1 MATSKSFMREPK
13 MDTTEPSV
21 DEVKLKRGGHAKK
34 HMAMG
39 GNPMMAAPIKRPMMR
54 RPMVAPAMPAG
65 AMGQGALL
73 RKHGGKAH
81 KVDGGYMRGEGSISD
96 YEAKMMEKATKKAK
110 GGKMESKAEEMREE
124 RQIKRVEKELK
135 HHESMKAKKAH
146 HGLKM
151 GGKASAARD
160 DTPGGLLGGIEATR
174 PNRKKDTGGIELSK
188 YKHGGKM
195 RKAEG
200 GLAAKGDSFQS
211 RSAMKPKIDVNDKV
225 VSAAKNK
232 KMGSSTGGV
241 KNTVAGE
248 SDGGYKRGGHATKK
262 HHYAK
267 GGTVSDSVAKRY
279 VADMKDGSKNKSAGS
294 KTGSIE
300 LSKFKKGGHVK
311 HEAHGGHVKHHE
323 KSKHHHDASGHMHHK
338 EHSMKHHEHGGH
350 VHHKEH
356 MKMGGSASCHT
367 TKMSTTLKRGGKACN
382 Y

>member
-1 MATSKSFMREPK
+1 M
-13 MDTTEPSV
+13 
-21 DEVKLKRGGHAKK
+21 
-34 HMAMG
+34 MAM
-39 GNPMMAAPIKRPMMR
+39 PMKRRQMAMAAPMRAPMASPMASPMMR
-54 RPMVAPAMPAG
+54 
-65 AMGQGALL
+65 
-73 RKHGGKAH
+73 K
-81 KVDGGYMRGEGSISD
+81 
-96 YEAKMMEKATKKAK
+96 K
-110 GGKMESKAEEMREE
+110 GGEVESKAEGMREE

-151 GGKASAARD
+151 GGKASAAKD

-200 GLAAKGDSFQS
+200 GLAAKGDSFQA
-211 RSAMKPKIDVNDKV
+211 RSALKPKIDVEDKV
-225 VSAAKNK
+225 VSASKNK
-232 KMGSSTGGV
+232 KMGSSTGRV

-248 SDGGYKRGGHATKK
+248 HDGGYKRGGKAK

-267 GGTVSDSVAKRY
+267 GGTVSDGTAKKYENTMMHTAER
-279 VADMKDGSKNKSAGS
+279 NKSAGS

-300 LSKFKKGGHVK
+300 LSKFKD
-311 HEAHGGHVKHHE
+311 GGHVKHHE
-323 KSKHHHDASGHMHHK
+323 KSKHHHEASGHMNHK

-356 MKMGGSASCHT
+356 MKHGGSAKTHT
-367 TKMSTTLKRGGKACN
+367 TKMSTHKRGGKACN

>member
-39 GNPMMAAPIKRPMMR
+39 GNPIMAAPMKRPMMR
-54 RPMVAPAMPAG
+54 RPMATMPSSSMATP
-65 AMGQGALL
+65 ALL
-73 RKHGGKAH
+73 RKKGGKAH
-81 KVDGGYMRGEGSISD
+81 KAEGGHMGKE
-96 YEAKMMEKATKKAK
+96 EAE
-110 GGKMESKAEEMREE
+110 
-124 RQIKRVEKELK
+124 IKRVEKELK

-188 YKHGGKM
+188 YKRGGKM
-195 RKAEG
+195 HKAEG
-200 GLAAKGDSFQS
+200 GLAAKGDAFQS

-248 SDGGYKRGGHATKK
+248 SDGGYKRGGKASMNC
-262 HHYAK
+262 YAK

-279 VADMKDGSKNKSAGS
+279 VANMQDGSKNKSAGS

-300 LSKFKKGGHVK
+300 MSKYKKGGHVK

-323 KSKHHHDASGHMHHK
+323 KSKKHHDASGHMSHK

-356 MKMGGSASCHT
+356 MKHGGHAKVHT

>member
-1 MATSKSFMREPK
+1 MATP
-13 MDTTEPSV
+13 
-21 DEVKLKRGGHAKK
+21 
-34 HMAMG
+34 
-39 GNPMMAAPIKRPMMR
+39 
-54 RPMVAPAMPAG
+54 
-65 AMGQGALL
+65 ALL
-73 RKHGGKAH
+73 RKKGGRICK
-81 KVDGGYMRGEGSISD
+81 DEGGSVSEAEAAKMAKEMMDLSNSTRGQGSMSD
-96 YEAKMMEKATKKAK
+96 YDRRMMDKVIKKAK
-110 GGKMESKAEEMREE
+110 GGRASKEEAE
-124 RQIKRVEKELK
+124 IKRVEKELK

-188 YKHGGKM
+188 YKRGGKM
-195 RKAEG
+195 HKAEG
-200 GLAAKGDSFQS
+200 GLAAKGDSFQA
-211 RSAMKPKIDVNDKV
+211 RSALKPKIDVNDKV

-248 SDGGYKRGGHATKK
+248 SDGGYKRGGHASKK

-279 VADMKDGSKNKSAGS
+279 VANMQDGSKNKSAGS

-300 LSKFKKGGHVK
+300 MSKYKKGGHVK

-323 KSKHHHDASGHMHHK
+323 KSKHHHEASGHMHHK

-356 MKMGGSASCHT
+356 MKHGGHAKVHT
-367 TKMSTTLKRGGKACN
+367 TKMSTHKRGGKACN

>member
-39 GNPMMAAPIKRPMMR
+39 GNPMMAAMPMKRAAMR
-54 RPMVAPAMPAG
+54 RPAPAMASN
-65 AMGQGALL
+65 AMGPGALL
-73 RKHGGKAH
+73 RK
-81 KVDGGYMRGEGSISD
+81 
-96 YEAKMMEKATKKAK
+96 K
-110 GGKMESKAEEMREE
+110 GGHIKNEEAE
-124 RQIKRVEKELK
+124 IKRVEKELK

-151 GGKASAARD
+151 GGKASAAKD
-160 DTPGGLLGGIEATR
+160 NTPGGLLGGIEATR
-174 PNRKKDTGGIELSK
+174 PNRKKETGDIELSK

-195 RKAEG
+195 HKAEG
-200 GLAAKGDSFQS
+200 GLAAKGDSFQA
-211 RSAMKPKIDVNDKV
+211 RSALKPKIDVNDKV

-232 KMGSSTGGV
+232 KMGSSTGRV
-241 KNTVAGE
+241 KNTVSGE

-267 GGTVSDSVAKRY
+267 GGTVSDSVAKKY
-279 VADMKDGSKNKSAGS
+279 ENTMMHDGSKNKSAGS

-300 LSKFKKGGHVK
+300 LSKFK
-311 HEAHGGHVKHHE
+311 EGGHVKHHE
-323 KSKHHHDASGHMHHK
+323 KAKKHHDASGHMGHK

-356 MKMGGSASCHT
+356 MKHGGSAKVHT
-367 TKMSTTLKRGGKACN
+367 TKMSTHKRGGKACN